1 MTSRRTTVIAVMGES
16 SAVAGPAGRYLL
28 RSMVRTLP
36 MAKSV
41 AMELSTVEL
50 DVLCLD
56 HEHGQVLTTAG
67 TQVRITAGSA
77 KG

>member
-1 MTSRRTTVIAVMGES
+1 MGES
-16 SAVAGPAGRYLL
+16 SAVAGAAGRYLL

-36 MAKSV
+36 MPKSV

-56 HEHGQVLTTAG
+56 HKHGQVLTTAG